1 MKKFCIKCEIE
12 KDINLFNKRKT
23 SKDGYRNDCKDCGR
37 EYRKI
42 WGMKKYEENKEMM
55 REKAKIWRQ
64 NNPDKVKE
72 RNRKSRESIDK
83 EKTKI
88 IMKEYRKNN
97 KEKILLQR
105 KEYLKNNP
113 EMKIK
118 FNKNRTKN
126 MTPIQRLKL
135 CMRNSLNKSLKRNG
149 YTKSSRTHDI
159 LGCSFEEFKLYLES
173 KFESWMTWENHGKYN
188 YEFNYGWDID
198 HIIPLSIANTEEEIL
213 KLNHY
218 TNLQPLCSRI
228 NRNEKRDI
236 Y

>member
-1 MKKFCIKCEIE
+1 
-12 KDINLFNKRKT
+12 
-23 SKDGYRNDCKDCGR
+23 
-37 EYRKI
+37 
-42 WGMKKYEENKEMM
+42 MKKYEENKEMM

-88 IMKEYRKNN
+88 IMNEYRKNN

-198 HIIPLSIANTEEEIL
+198 HIIPLSIANTG
-213 KLNHY
+213 
-218 TNLQPLCSRI
+218 
-228 NRNEKRDI
+228 RDI
-236 Y
+236 KIKSLYKFTTSL